1 MSTMVI
7 FLMMSEVDE
16 IPDFHNISDVKDVA
30 KEFNYESKNVKQFN
44 ERMRGVILD
53 CVKNGYL

>member
-16 IPDFHNISDVKDVA
+16 IPDFHNISEIEDVV
-30 KEFNYESKNVKQFN
+30 KEFNYESKNVNQFN
-44 ERMRGVILD
+44 ERMRGVVLD
-53 CVKNGYL
+53 CVKYGYI